1 MLRVERI
8 ISLDLPALAPYRTMR
23 LQREH
28 HEQGIFVAE
37 GEKVTR
43 RLLES
48 PLEVIS
54 LVMPGKWLA
63 DLGALAQARP
73 ENITAYVA
81 EHDVLETLTGFS
93 MYQGVLGVGKI
104 PPAVPLDD
112 ALNNSKP
119 PRLFVALDGLTSA
132 ENMGVVVRNCA
143 AFGTQ
148 ALLVGETCSH
158 PYIRRSVR
166 NSMGTIFKLPVVE
179 PRSLAETLNRL
190 RRRGMRCVAAHP
202 HTDQRKLSQVDFTG
216 DCGVVFGSEGYGIS
230 EAVRAACDEC
240 VAIPMHLGV
249 DSLNVASATAAF
261 LYEAR
266 RQRGE
271 A

>member
-8 ISLDLPALAPYRTMR
+8 TSLDLPALAPYRTMR

-48 PLEVIS
+48 PIEVVS
-54 LVMPGKWLA
+54 LVMPEKWLA

-73 ENITAYVA
+73 ENITAYVG
-81 EHDVLETLTGFS
+81 EHDALETLTGFS

-104 PPAVPLDD
+104 PQSTSLEA
-112 ALNNSKP
+112 ALKNSEP
-119 PRLFVALDGLTSA
+119 PRLFVAADGLTSA

-143 AFGTQ
+143 AFGVQ

-179 PRSLAETLNRL
+179 PRSLADAL
-190 RRRGMRCVAAHP
+190 RELCRHGMRSIAAHP
-202 HTDQRKLSQVDFTG
+202 HTDQRKLSQADFIG
-216 DCGVVFGSEGYGIS
+216 DCCVVFGSEGHGIS
-230 EAVRAACDEC
+230 EAVRAACDDC
-240 VAIPMHLGV
+240 VVIPMHLGV
-249 DSLNVASATAAF
+249 DSLNVGSATAAF
-261 LYEAR
+261 LYEAQ
-266 RQRGE
+266 RQRG
-271 A
+271 AA